1 LGNGSINKEVG
12 PSIKVSG
19 FQTTPLPRGGLLV
32 QWDDFVA
39 QLGAYPETI
48 KDTLKG
54 ETGVP
59 NLFIQP
65 ESLFDIHNGISLA
78 ELEFP
83 LYYNYYVKGRKL
95 RFICRPEQSRP
106 IFRLLKEAVFGPS
119 SFHLERE
126 FARGKHSYGFPD
138 LKAEAGFYKKV
149 DGRLLKLGDFIE
161 PITCRINESVEV
173 DNTKVTLLPNDRYR
187 FEREGEI
194 KEVQFKP
201 LPTPKFSH
209 DGSSQFKPP
218 EFGITV
224 LGAGHGFDVNS
235 RTSGFIIWIGGRGLL
250 VDPPAHTTQW
260 MKARNLDSRLVED
273 IILTHCHADHDSGTL
288 QKIME
293 EGRVRLHTT
302 ATVMESFV
310 RKYRSLLGLDSEELV
325 KLFDFQPLLV
335 GSKLSILGARFRFW
349 YTLHPIP
356 TLGFETEH
364 KGKSFAYSCDTLYDP
379 DVFDQL
385 FEQGI
390 LSEERRQSLRDFP
403 WDADVIFHEAG
414 MPPIHTPLKILTK
427 LPEEVQKRMYLTHV
441 SADILGEERRIKVA
455 PTGLANTITLQEE
468 QSLKESEQP
477 LKLLDILLHAELFA
491 DCPIEKSLEFLNI
504 ARMVEIKKGEEI
516 ITQGEWGDLFFLVS
530 QGEVGV
536 FKEGELVRT
545 LRRYDYFGEM
555 AIVLDAPRHATV
567 KAMTDLELVT
577 IDRSDFIKFIANT
590 ELPGILHRV
599 AQNKLNDLWPVMKAN
614 RSLNPLS
621 PFQRGQLLSIL
632 EPRDFKS
639 GEVLFTA
646 GGLPLDIYLV
656 AQGSVRLISSTRGE
670 FIAGRGALFGRF
682 PEKDRLVT
690 HEVSAVAA
698 ADGQVFTA
706 PLSKLRSFFRRN
718 PGTFVRISRIL
729 RQDPFSVST

>member
-1 LGNGSINKEVG
+1 MVG
-12 PSIKVSG
+12 PKEEFEIDISDSN
-19 FQTTPLPRGGLLV
+19 FQKTTLPRGGVLI
-32 QWDDFVA
+32 QWDDFVV

-65 ESLFDIHNGISLA
+65 ESMFDIHNGISLA

-95 RFICRPEQSRP
+95 RIISRPEQSRP

-126 FARGKHSYGFPD
+126 FPRGAQSYGFPD
-138 LKAEAGFYKKV
+138 LKAEGAWYKTVNGKK
-149 DGRLLKLGDFIE
+149 LKLGDFIE
-161 PITCRINESVEV
+161 PITCAVDETVEI
-173 DNTKVTLLPNDRYR
+173 DGTKVTILPGDVYR
-187 FEREGEI
+187 FERQGMV
-194 KEVQFKP
+194 KEVKFKP

-209 DGSSQFKPP
+209 DGGTEFKPP

-273 IILTHCHADHDSGTL
+273 ILLTHCHADHDSGTL

-302 ATVMESFV
+302 NTVMESFV
-310 RKYRSLLGLDSEELV
+310 RKYRSLLGLDSEELE
-325 KLFDFQPLLV
+325 KLFDFQPLLM
-335 GSKLSILGARFRFW
+335 GPKLSILGARFKFW

-356 TLGFETEH
+356 TLGFYAEH

-379 DVFDQL
+379 EVFDQL
-385 FEQGI
+385 HAEGI
-390 LSEERRQSLRDFP
+390 LSKERRHTLRDFP
-403 WDADVIFHEAG
+403 WDADMIFHEAG
-414 MPPIHTPLKILTK
+414 MPPIHTPLKVLAG
-427 LPEEVQKRMYLTHV
+427 LPEEVRDRMYLTHV
-441 SADILGEERRIKVA
+441 SADIIGDERSIKVA
-455 PTGLANTITLQEE
+455 PTGLGNTLVLHEE
-468 QSLKESEQP
+468 KPLGREEQP
-477 LKLLDILLHAELFA
+477 LKLLDILLHAEIFA
-491 DCPIEKSLEFLNI
+491 DCPLEKSLEFLHI
-504 ARMVEIKKGEEI
+504 VRIEKVEMGDEI
-516 ITQGEWGDLFFLVS
+516 IREGEWGDRFYLVS
-530 QGEVGV
+530 QGEAGV
-536 FKEGELVRT
+536 FKKNELIRT

-555 AIVLDAPRHATV
+555 AIVLDTSRQASVRAL
-567 KAMTDLELVT
+567 TDCELVV
-577 IDRSDFIKFIANT
+577 INRSDFIKFIANT
-590 ELPGILHRV
+590 ELPGLLHRV
-599 AQNKLNDLWPVMKAN
+599 AKNKLNDLWPVMKAN

-632 EPRDFKS
+632 EPRDFKA

-646 GGLPLDIYLV
+646 GGLPLEIYLL
-656 AQGSVRLISSTRGE
+656 ASGNVRLISRRGGE
-670 FIAGRGALFGRF
+670 IVAERGALFGRF

-698 ADGQVFTA
+698 GDGQLFVGT
-706 PLSKLRSFFRRN
+706 LTKLRSFFRRN

>member
-1 LGNGSINKEVG
+1 MEAGLRISAAD
-12 PSIKVSG
+12 

-32 QWDDFVA
+32 QWGDFVV

-54 ETGVP
+54 DTGVP

-83 LYYNYYVKGRKL
+83 LYYNYYVKGKKL
-95 RFICRPEQSRP
+95 RIISRPDQSRP

-126 FARGKHSYGFPD
+126 YPRGAHSYGFPD
-138 LKAEAGFYKKV
+138 LKSEGAWYKTV
-149 DGRLLKLGDFIE
+149 NGRKLKLGDFIE
-161 PITCRINESVEV
+161 PITCETGESVTV
-173 DNTKVTLLPNDRYR
+173 DDMKITLLHGDRYR
-187 FEREGEI
+187 FESNGEC
-194 KEVQFKP
+194 KEVHFKP
-201 LPTPKFSH
+201 LATPQFSH
-209 DGSSQFKPP
+209 DGGSEFKPP

-273 IILTHCHADHDSGTL
+273 ILLTHCHADHDSGTL
-288 QKIME
+288 QKVME

-302 ATVMESFV
+302 STIMESFV
-310 RKYRSLLGLDSEELV
+310 RKYRSLLGLDSEELT
-325 KLFDFQPLLV
+325 KLFDFQPLLM
-335 GSKLSILGARFRFW
+335 GPKLSILGARFRFW

-356 TLGFETEH
+356 TLGFAAEH
-364 KGKSFAYSCDTLYDP
+364 NGKTFAYSCDTLYDP
-379 DVFDQL
+379 EVFDQL
-385 FEQGI
+385 FEDGI
-390 LSEERRQSLRDFP
+390 LSEDRRQTLRDFP

-414 MPPIHTPLKILTK
+414 MPPIHTPLRILADQ
-427 LPEEVQKRMYLTHV
+427 PEDVRNRMYLTHV
-441 SADILGEERRIKVA
+441 SADILGEEKRIKVA
-455 PTGLANTITLQEE
+455 PTGLANTLILAKEE
-468 QSLKESEQP
+468 EFNEAEQP
-477 LKLLDILLHAELFA
+477 LKMLDILLHAEIFA
-491 DCPIEKSLEFLNI
+491 DCPIEKSLEFLHI
-504 ARMVEIKKGEEI
+504 ARTIQVKRGDEI
-516 ITQGEWGDLFFLVS
+516 IKQGEWGDIFFLVA

-536 FKEGELVRT
+536 LKDDKLIRT
-545 LRRYDYFGEM
+545 LRRYDFFGEM
-555 AIVLDAPRHATV
+555 AIVLDTPRNATV
-567 KAMTDLELVT
+567 KAYTDCELVT
-577 IDRSDFIKFIANT
+577 INRSDFIKFIANT
-590 ELPGILHRV
+590 DLPDLLHRV
-599 AQNKLNDLWPVMKAN
+599 AHNKLNDLWPVMKAN

-632 EPRDFKS
+632 EPRDYKA

-646 GGLPLDIYLV
+646 GGLPLEVYLV
-656 AQGSVRLISSTRGE
+656 ATGAVRLISTQHGEFMATRG
-670 FIAGRGALFGRF
+670 AVFGRF

-690 HEVSAVAA
+690 HEVSAVATQ
-698 ADGQVFTA
+698 GTRVFIA
-706 PLSKLRSFFRRN
+706 SVNKLRSFFRRN
-718 PGTFVRISRIL
+718 PGTFVRLSRIL

>member
-1 LGNGSINKEVG
+1 MPNGLSKESEISKIGDVG
-12 PSIKVSG
+12 
-19 FQTTPLPRGGLLV
+19 FHTTTLPRGGLLV
-32 QWDDFVA
+32 QWDGFVV

-95 RFICRPEQSRP
+95 RFLCRPEQSRP

-119 SFHLERE
+119 GFHLERE
-126 FARGKHSYGFPD
+126 FPRGAQSYGFPD
-138 LKAEAGFYKKV
+138 LKAEGEWYKTVK
-149 DGRLLKLGDFIE
+149 GKRLKLSDFIE
-161 PITCRINESVEV
+161 AIVVDSDQPVTVDGTTITIL
-173 DNTKVTLLPNDRYR
+173 KGDRYR
-187 FEREGEI
+187 FERDGVV
-194 KEVQFKP
+194 KEVQFQP

-209 DGSSQFKPP
+209 DGGSEFKPP
-218 EFGITV
+218 EYGITV

-250 VDPPAHTTQW
+250 IDPPAHTTQW

-273 IILTHCHADHDSGTL
+273 ILLTHCHADHDSGTL

-302 ATVMESFV
+302 DTIVKSFV
-310 RKYRSLLGLDSEELV
+310 RKYRSLLGLDADELV

-335 GSKLSILGARFRFW
+335 GPKLSILGARFRFW

-356 TLGFETEH
+356 TLGFEAEY
-364 KGKSFAYSCDTLYDP
+364 KGKRFAYSCDTLYDP
-379 DVFDQL
+379 EVFDQL
-385 FEQGI
+385 FELGI
-390 LSEERRQSLRDFP
+390 LSRERRQDLIDFP
-403 WDADVIFHEAG
+403 WDADIIFHEAG
-414 MPPIHTPLKILTK
+414 MPPIHTPLRILAN
-427 LPEEVQKRMYLTHV
+427 LPPEVHDRMFLTHV
-441 SADILGEERRIKVA
+441 SADIIGEERRIKVA
-455 PTGLANTITLQEE
+455 PTGLGNTIVLH
-468 QSLKESEQP
+468 KEQP
-477 LKLLDILLHAELFA
+477 LTEAEQPLRLLDILLHAEIFA
-491 DCPIEKSLEFLNI
+491 DCPLEKSLEFLQI
-504 ARMVEIKKGEEI
+504 AQVEKLEGGDEVIRE
-516 ITQGEWGDLFFLVS
+516 GEWGDQFFLVS

-536 FKEGELVRT
+536 FKDNQLIRT

-555 AIVLDAPRHATV
+555 AIVLDTTRHASV
-567 KAMTDLELVT
+567 KALTDCELIT

-590 ELPGILHRV
+590 ELPGLLHRV
-599 AQNKLNDLWPVMKAN
+599 ARNKLNDLWPVMKAN
-614 RSLNPLS
+614 RSLYPLS

-632 EPRDFKS
+632 EPRDFKA
-639 GEVLFTA
+639 GDVLFTA
-646 GGLPLDIYLV
+646 GGLPLEIYLV
-656 AQGSVRLISSTRGE
+656 ASGSLRLVSGTHGE
-670 FIAGRGALFGRF
+670 YLAERGALVGRF

-690 HEVSAVAA
+690 HEVSAIAA
-698 ADGQVFTA
+698 EDGQAFVA
-706 PLSKLRSFFRRN
+706 PLSKLRGFFRRN

-729 RQDPFSVST
+729 RQDPFSVLS

>member
-1 LGNGSINKEVG
+1 MTRPDISD
-12 PSIKVSG
+12 SD
-19 FQTTPLPRGGLLV
+19 FQSTTLPRGGLLL
-32 QWDDFVA
+32 QWDGFVV

-83 LYYNYYVKGRKL
+83 LYYNYYIKGRKL
-95 RFICRPEQSRP
+95 RFLCRPEQSRP

-126 FARGKHSYGFPD
+126 YPRGAQSYGFPD
-138 LKAEAGFYKKV
+138 LKAEGAWYKTV
-149 DGRLLKLGDFIE
+149 NGRLLKLSYFIE
-161 PITCRINESVEV
+161 PIVCEEGETVEL
-173 DNTKVTLLPNDRYR
+173 DNTKITMLPGDRYR
-187 FEREGEI
+187 FERKGES

-201 LPTPKFSH
+201 LATPKFSH
-209 DGSSQFKPP
+209 DGSSEFKPP

-273 IILTHCHADHDSGTL
+273 ILLTHCHADHDSGTL

-310 RKYRSLLGLDSEELV
+310 RKYRSLLGLDAEELE
-325 KLFDFQPLLV
+325 KLFDFQPLLM
-335 GSKLSILGARFRFW
+335 GPKLSILGARFRFW

-356 TLGFETEH
+356 TLGFEAEH

-379 DVFDQL
+379 EVFDQL
-385 FEQGI
+385 FEMGV
-390 LSEERRQSLRDFP
+390 LDRERRQSLIDFP

-414 MPPIHTPLKILTK
+414 MPPIHTPLKILAA
-427 LPEEVQKRMYLTHV
+427 LPKEVYERMYLTHV

-455 PTGLANTITLQEE
+455 PTGLANTLVLHKET
-468 QSLKESEQP
+468 SLSEREQP
-477 LKLLDILLHAELFA
+477 LKLLDILLHAEIFA
-491 DCPIEKSLEFLNI
+491 DCPLEKSLEFLHI
-504 ARMVEIKKGEEI
+504 AGIVNVQMGDEI
-516 ITQGEWGDLFFLVS
+516 IREGEWGDQFYLVS
-530 QGEVGV
+530 QGEAGV
-536 FKEGELVRT
+536 FKGNQLIRT

-555 AIVLDAPRHATV
+555 AIVLDTSRHAGV
-567 KAMTDLELVT
+567 RALSDCELVA

-590 ELPGILHRV
+590 DLPGLLHRV
-599 AQNKLNDLWPVMKAN
+599 ARNKLNDLWPVMKAN

-632 EPRDFKS
+632 EPRNFRS

-646 GGLPLDIYLV
+646 GGLPLEIYLV
-656 AQGSVRLISSTRGE
+656 ADGSVRLISGKQGE
-670 FIAGRGALFGRF
+670 FLASRGALFGRF

-698 ADGQVFTA
+698 EDGQVFVATLA
-706 PLSKLRSFFRRN
+706 KFRSFFRRN

>member
-1 LGNGSINKEVG
+1 MLLQWGS
-12 PSIKVSG
+12 
-19 FQTTPLPRGGLLV
+19 
-32 QWDDFVA
+32 FVV

-95 RFICRPEQSRP
+95 RFVCRPEQSRP

-126 FARGKHSYGFPD
+126 FPRGSHTYGFPN
-138 LKAEAGFYKKV
+138 LAAEASFYKIV
-149 DGRLLKLGDFIE
+149 NGRKLKLGDFIE
-161 PITCRINESVEV
+161 PILCATGESVMV
-173 DNTKVTLLPNDRYR
+173 DDTKVTLLPGDHYR
-187 FEREGEI
+187 FERNGEV
-194 KEVQFKP
+194 KEAHFQP

-209 DGSSQFKPP
+209 DGGSGFKPP

-273 IILTHCHADHDSGTL
+273 ILLTHCHADHDSGTL
-288 QKIME
+288 QKVME

-302 ATVMESFV
+302 GTVMESFV
-310 RKYRSLLGLDSEELV
+310 RKYRSLLRLDSAELE
-325 KLFDFQPLLV
+325 KLFDFQPLLM
-335 GSKLSILGARFRFW
+335 GPKLSILGARFRFW

-356 TLGFETEH
+356 TLGFEVEH
-364 KGKSFAYSCDTLYDP
+364 MGRRFAYSCDTLYDP
-379 DVFDQL
+379 EVFDQL
-385 FEQGI
+385 YEQGT
-390 LSEERRQSLRDFP
+390 LSEDRRQALRDFP
-403 WDADVIFHEAG
+403 WDADLIFHEAG
-414 MPPIHTPLKILTK
+414 MPPIHTPLRILAE
-427 LPEEVQKRMYLTHV
+427 LPQDIRDRMYLTHV

-455 PTGLANTITLQEE
+455 PTGLANTIVLSQDHP
-468 QSLKESEQP
+468 QSETERP
-477 LKLLDILLHAELFA
+477 LRLLDVLLHAEIFA
-491 DCPIEKSLEFLNI
+491 DCPIEKSLEFLHI
-504 ARMVEIKKGEEI
+504 AREIKTKRGEEI
-516 ITQGEWGDLFFLVS
+516 IREGAWGDLFFLVA

-536 FKEGELVRT
+536 FRNNELVRT

-567 KAMTDLELVT
+567 KALSDCELIT

-590 ELPGILHRV
+590 ELPDILKRV

-632 EPRDFKS
+632 EPRDYQQ

-646 GGLPLDIYLV
+646 GGLPLEIYLV
-656 AQGSVRLISSTRGE
+656 ANGSVRLISAKHGEFLATRG
-670 FIAGRGALFGRF
+670 AVFGRF

-698 ADGQVFTA
+698 EDSQVFIAT
-706 PLSKLRSFFRRN
+706 LQQLRTFFRRN
-718 PGTFVRISRIL
+718 PGTFVRLSRIL
-729 RQDPFSVST
+729 RQDPFSVCT

>member
-1 LGNGSINKEVG
+1 MGGSEKELAVAI
-12 PSIKVSG
+12 SDSS
-19 FQTTPLPRGGLLV
+19 FQISTLPRGGMLL
-32 QWDDFVA
+32 QWDDFVV

-95 RFICRPEQSRP
+95 RFICRPEHSRP

-126 FARGKHSYGFPD
+126 FPRGAQSYGFPD
-138 LKAEAGFYKKV
+138 LKAEGAWYKTVK
-149 DGRLLKLGDFIE
+149 GKKLKLGDFIE
-161 PITCRINESVEV
+161 PITCDVNETVEV
-173 DNTKVTLLPNDRYR
+173 DNVKVTTLPGDKYI
-187 FEREGEI
+187 FEKDGVA

-201 LPTPKFSH
+201 LATPVFSH
-209 DGSSQFKPP
+209 DGGTEFKPP

-273 IILTHCHADHDSGTL
+273 ILLTHCHADHDSGTL

-302 ATVMESFV
+302 NTVMESFV
-310 RKYRSLLGLDSEELV
+310 RKYRSLLGLDSEELE
-325 KLFDFQPLLV
+325 KLFDFQPLLM
-335 GSKLSILGARFRFW
+335 GPKLSILGARFRFW

-356 TLGFETEH
+356 TLGFEAEH

-379 DVFDQL
+379 EVFDQL
-385 FEQGI
+385 HEQGI
-390 LSEERRQSLRDFP
+390 LNKERRQSLRDFP

-414 MPPIHTPLKILTK
+414 MPPIHTPIKVLTA
-427 LPEEVQKRMYLTHV
+427 LPEAVRDRMYLTHV
-441 SADILGEERRIKVA
+441 SADIVGDERSIKVA
-455 PTGLANTITLQEE
+455 PTGLGNTLVLHEE
-468 QSLKESEQP
+468 QPLSREEQP
-477 LKLLDILLHAELFA
+477 LKLLDILLHAEIFA
-491 DCPIEKSLEFLNI
+491 DCPLEKSLEFLHI
-504 ARMVEIKKGEEI
+504 VRTERVGMGDEI
-516 ITQGEWGDLFFLVS
+516 IREGEWGDHFFLVS
-530 QGEVGV
+530 QGEAGV
-536 FKEGELVRT
+536 FKGTELIRT

-555 AIVLDAPRHATV
+555 AIVLDTSRHATV
-567 KAMTDLELVT
+567 KALTDCELVV

-590 ELPGILHRV
+590 DLPGLLHRV
-599 AQNKLNDLWPVMKAN
+599 AKNKLNDLWPVMKAN

-632 EPRDFKS
+632 EPRDFKA

-646 GGLPLDIYLV
+646 GGLPLEIYLV
-656 AQGSVRLISSTRGE
+656 ATGTVRLISSRGGE
-670 FIAGRGALFGRF
+670 FMAERGALFGRF

-698 ADGQVFTA
+698 KDGQVFVGT
-706 PLSKLRSFFRRN
+706 LTKLRGFFRRN

>member
-1 LGNGSINKEVG
+1 M
-12 PSIKVSG
+12 
-19 FQTTPLPRGGLLV
+19 LV
-32 QWDDFVA
+32 QWEDFVV

-54 ETGVP
+54 GTGVP

-95 RFICRPEQSRP
+95 RFICRPAQARP

-119 SFHLERE
+119 SFHLEQE
-126 FARGKHSYGFPD
+126 FARGAQSYGFPD
-138 LKAEAGFYKKV
+138 LAAEASFYKIVK
-149 DGRLLKLGDFIE
+149 GRKLKLGDFID
-161 PITCRINESVEV
+161 PIICETGESVVVE
-173 DNTKVTLLPNDRYR
+173 NTKVTLLPGDHYR
-187 FEREGEI
+187 FEREGKT
-194 KEVQFKP
+194 KEVHFQP

-209 DGSSQFKPP
+209 DGSSEFKPP

-273 IILTHCHADHDSGTL
+273 ILLTHCHADHDSGTL
-288 QKIME
+288 QKVME

-302 ATVMESFV
+302 STVMESFV
-310 RKYRSLLGLDSEELV
+310 RKYRSLLGLDSAELA

-335 GSKLSILGARFRFW
+335 GPKLSILGARFRFW

-356 TLGFETEH
+356 TLGFEAEH
-364 KGKSFAYSCDTLYDP
+364 KGKRFAYSCDTLYDP
-379 DVFDQL
+379 EVFDQL
-385 FEQGI
+385 YEQGI
-390 LSEERRQSLRDFP
+390 LSEERRQTLRDFP
-403 WDADVIFHEAG
+403 WDADLIFHEAG
-414 MPPIHTPLKILTK
+414 MPPIHTPLRILAGQ
-427 LPEEVQKRMYLTHV
+427 PEEVRDRMYLTHV

-455 PTGLANTITLQEE
+455 PTGLANTIVLYQDHQIEDT
-468 QSLKESEQP
+468 EQP
-477 LKLLDILLHAELFA
+477 LRLLDILLHAEIFA
-491 DCPIEKSLEFLNI
+491 DCPIEKSLEFLHI
-504 ARMVEIKKGEEI
+504 ARVVKVERGEEI
-516 ITQGEWGDLFFLVS
+516 IREGAWGDLFFLVS

-536 FKEGELVRT
+536 FKDEELVRT

-555 AIVLDAPRHATV
+555 AIVLDAPRHASV
-567 KAMTDLELVT
+567 RALSNCELIT

-614 RSLNPLS
+614 RSLSPLS

-632 EPRDFKS
+632 EPKVFER

-646 GGLPLDIYLV
+646 GGLPLEIYLV
-656 AQGSVRLISSTRGE
+656 ANGSVRLISARHGEFVATRG
-670 FIAGRGALFGRF
+670 AVFGRF

-698 ADGQVFTA
+698 ERSQIFCATLTQ
-706 PLSKLRSFFRRN
+706 LRSFFRRN
-718 PGTFVRISRIL
+718 PGTFVRLSRIL
-729 RQDPFSVST
+729 RQDPFSVCT

>member
-1 LGNGSINKEVG
+1 M
-12 PSIKVSG
+12 
-19 FQTTPLPRGGLLV
+19 LV
-32 QWDDFVA
+32 QWDDFVV

-59 NLFIQP
+59 SLFIQP

-95 RFICRPEQSRP
+95 RFICRPAQTRP

-126 FARGKHSYGFPD
+126 FPRGAQSYGFPD
-138 LKAEAGFYKKV
+138 LAAEASFYKTV
-149 DGRLLKLGDFIE
+149 NGRKLKLGDFIE
-161 PITCRINESVEV
+161 PIICETGDTVTVE
-173 DNTKVTLLPNDRYR
+173 NTQVTLLPGDRYR
-187 FEREGEI
+187 FERGGKT
-194 KEVQFKP
+194 KEVHFQP

-209 DGSSQFKPP
+209 DGSSEFKPP

-273 IILTHCHADHDSGTL
+273 ILLTHCHADHDSGTL
-288 QKIME
+288 QKVME

-302 ATVMESFV
+302 TTVMESFV
-310 RKYRSLLGLDSEELV
+310 RKYRSLLGLDSAELT

-335 GSKLSILGARFRFW
+335 GPKLSILGARFRFW

-364 KGKSFAYSCDTLYDP
+364 KGKHFAYSCDTLYDP
-379 DVFDQL
+379 EVFDQL
-385 FEQGI
+385 HQQGI
-390 LSEERRQSLRDFP
+390 FSEERRQTLQDFP
-403 WDADVIFHEAG
+403 WDADLIFHEAG
-414 MPPIHTPLKILTK
+414 MPPIHTPLRILAD
-427 LPEEVQKRMYLTHV
+427 LPEAVRDRMYLTHV

-455 PTGLANTITLQEE
+455 PTGLANTIVLYQNGELEE
-468 QSLKESEQP
+468 TEKP
-477 LKLLDILLHAELFA
+477 LRLLDVLLHAELFA
-491 DCPIEKSLEFLNI
+491 DCPIEKSLEFLHI
-504 ARMVEIKKGEEI
+504 ARVVKVERGEEI
-516 ITQGEWGDLFFLVS
+516 IREGAWGDLFFLVS

-536 FKEGELVRT
+536 FKDNELLRT

-555 AIVLDAPRHATV
+555 AIVLDAPRHAGV
-567 KAMTDLELVT
+567 RALSDCELIT

-590 ELPGILHRV
+590 ELPDILHRV

-632 EPRDFKS
+632 EPKVYER

-646 GGLPLDIYLV
+646 GGLPLEIYLV
-656 AQGSVRLISSTRGE
+656 ANGSVRLVSSRHGEFLATRG
-670 FIAGRGALFGRF
+670 AVFGRF

-698 ADGQVFTA
+698 ERSQVFCAT
-706 PLSKLRSFFRRN
+706 LTQLRAFFRRN
-718 PGTFVRISRIL
+718 PGTFVRLSRIL
-729 RQDPFSVST
+729 RQDPFSVCT

>member
-1 LGNGSINKEVG
+1 MSPKISENS
-12 PSIKVSG
+12 

-32 QWDDFVA
+32 RWDDFVV

-48 KDTLKG
+48 KDTIKA

-126 FARGKHSYGFPD
+126 FLRGSQSYGFPD
-138 LKAEAGFYKKV
+138 LAAEASFYKTVNGKK
-149 DGRLLKLGDFIE
+149 LKLGDFIE
-161 PITCRINESVEV
+161 PITCQKNGSVQI
-173 DNTKVTLLPNDRYR
+173 DNTKVSLLPGDRYR
-187 FEREGEI
+187 FERNGQV
-194 KEVQFKP
+194 KEVQFNP
-201 LPTPKFSH
+201 LATPKFSH
-209 DGSSQFKPP
+209 DGSSNFTPP
-218 EFGITV
+218 EFGVTV

-273 IILTHCHADHDSGTL
+273 ILLTHCHADHDSGTL
-288 QKIME
+288 QKVME

-302 ATVMESFV
+302 PTVMESFV
-310 RKYRSLLGLDSEELV
+310 RKYRSLLGLDSEELE

-335 GSKLSILGARFRFW
+335 GPKISILGARFRFW

-356 TLGFETEH
+356 TLGFEAEH
-364 KGKSFAYSCDTLYDP
+364 KGKRFAYSCDTLYDP

-385 FEQGI
+385 FEEGI
-390 LSEERRQSLRDFP
+390 LSEERRQTLRDFP

-414 MPPIHTPLKILTK
+414 MPPIHTPLQILAN
-427 LPEEVQKRMYLTHV
+427 LPEEVRDRMYLTHV
-441 SADILGEERRIKVA
+441 SADIIGEERRIKVA
-455 PTGLANTITLQEE
+455 PTGLANTIVLHQE
-468 QSLKESEQP
+468 QSLSESEQP
-477 LKLLDILLHAELFA
+477 LKLLDVLLHAEIFA
-491 DCPIEKSLEFLNI
+491 DCPIEKSLEFLHI
-504 ARMVEIKKGEEI
+504 ARSIKVKRGEELI
-516 ITQGEWGDLFFLVS
+516 KQGAWGDLFFLVA

-536 FKEGELVRT
+536 FKDDELVRT

-555 AIVLDAPRHATV
+555 AIVLDTPRHATV
-567 KAMTDLELVT
+567 KALSDCELIT
-577 IDRSDFIKFIANT
+577 ITRSDFIKFIANT

-632 EPRDFKS
+632 EPREYEA

-646 GGLPLDIYLV
+646 GGLPLEVYLV
-656 AQGSVRLISSTRGE
+656 ATGSVRLISAKGAEFMATRG
-670 FIAGRGALFGRF
+670 AVFGRF

-698 ADGQVFTA
+698 QKSQIFIASLT
-706 PLSKLRSFFRRN
+706 KLRSFFRRN
-718 PGTFVRISRIL
+718 PGTFVRLSRIL

>member
-1 LGNGSINKEVG
+1 VGRAEKEFTVAI
-12 PSIKVSG
+12 SDST
-19 FQTTPLPRGGLLV
+19 FQKTTLPRGGVLL
-32 QWDDFVA
+32 QWDDFVV

-65 ESLFDIHNGISLA
+65 ESMFDIHNGISLA

-95 RFICRPEQSRP
+95 RFLCRPEQSRP

-126 FARGKHSYGFPD
+126 FPRGAQSYGFPD
-138 LKAEAGFYKKV
+138 LKAEGAWYKTVNGQK
-149 DGRLLKLGDFIE
+149 LKLGDFIE
-161 PITCRINESVEV
+161 PITCAVNETIEV
-173 DNTKVTLLPNDRYR
+173 DDTRITILPGDRYR
-187 FEREGEI
+187 FERNGEVE
-194 KEVQFKP
+194 EVKFNP
-201 LPTPKFSH
+201 LATPKFSH
-209 DGSSQFKPP
+209 DGGTEFKPP

-235 RTSGFIIWIGGRGLL
+235 RTSGFIIWIGSRGLL

-273 IILTHCHADHDSGTL
+273 ILLTHCHADHDSGTL

-302 ATVMESFV
+302 NTVMESFV
-310 RKYRSLLGLDSEELV
+310 RKYRSLLGLDSEELE
-325 KLFDFQPLLV
+325 KLFDFQPLLM
-335 GSKLSILGARFRFW
+335 GPKLSILGARFRFW

-356 TLGFETEH
+356 TLGFEAEH

-379 DVFDQL
+379 EVFDQL
-385 FEQGI
+385 HGLGI
-390 LSEERRQSLRDFP
+390 LSKERRQTLRDFP
-403 WDADVIFHEAG
+403 WDADMIFHEAG
-414 MPPIHTPLKILTK
+414 IPPIHTPIKVLTGQ
-427 LPEEVQKRMYLTHV
+427 PEEVRDRMYLTHV
-441 SADILGEERRIKVA
+441 SADIIGEEKSIKVA
-455 PTGLANTITLQEE
+455 PTGLGNTLVLHEE
-468 QSLKESEQP
+468 QPLSREEQP
-477 LKLLDILLHAELFA
+477 LKMLDILLHAEIFA
-491 DCPIEKSLEFLNI
+491 DCPLEKSLEFLHIVRTEN
-504 ARMVEIKKGEEI
+504 VEMGDEI
-516 ITQGEWGDLFFLVS
+516 IREGEWGDRFYLVS
-530 QGEVGV
+530 QGEAGV
-536 FKEGELVRT
+536 FKNNELIRT

-555 AIVLDAPRHATV
+555 AIVLDTTRHASV
-567 KAMTDLELVT
+567 RALTDCELVV

-590 ELPGILHRV
+590 ELPGLLHRV

-632 EPRDFKS
+632 APRDFKA
-639 GEVLFTA
+639 GDVLFTA
-646 GGLPLDIYLV
+646 GGLPLEIYLV
-656 AQGSVRLISSTRGE
+656 ATGAVRLISNQGGE
-670 FIAGRGALFGRF
+670 FIAERGALFGRF

-698 ADGQVFTA
+698 RDGQLFVGT
-706 PLSKLRSFFRRN
+706 LTKLRSFFRRN

-729 RQDPFSVST
+729 RQDSFSVST